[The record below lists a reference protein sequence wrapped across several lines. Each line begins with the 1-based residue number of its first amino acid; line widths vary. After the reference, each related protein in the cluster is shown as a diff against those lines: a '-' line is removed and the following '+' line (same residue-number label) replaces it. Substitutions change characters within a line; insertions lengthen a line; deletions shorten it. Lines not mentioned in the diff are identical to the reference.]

1 MRASLGIALLLV
13 LGALPLRASGGGA
26 DNGELETREQKIVY
40 ALGLSLA
47 QFLEDFEL
55 DEQEL
60 GVLVDGLSDATLG
73 REPKVSPSIWTRRI
87 EGFRKQRVE
96 QARTRMQK
104 LAAEFLTR
112 AATRPE
118 AVRKPSGLI
127 YTEIEGGT
135 GPNPQASDR
144 VTVSYHGT
152 RTDGTV
158 FDSSRDRGQHATFAL
173 DGVIPCWTEGLQLM
187 KVGGKSELV
196 CPPDLAYGDTGV
208 QGSIRPGS
216 VLSFEV
222 ELLEIPQ
229 R

>member
-26 DNGELETREQKIVY
+26 DNGELVTREQKIVY

-47 QFLEDFEL
+47 QFLEEFEL

-60 GVLVDGLSDATLG
+60 GVLVDGLSDGTLG
-73 REPKVSPSIWTRRI
+73 REPKVSSTVWTRRI

-104 LAAEFLTR
+104 VASEFLAR
-112 AATRPE
+112 AE
-118 AVRKPSGLI
+118 AEPGAARKPSGLI

-135 GPNPQASDR
+135 GPSPKASDR

-158 FDSSRDRGQHATFAL
+158 FDSSRDRGPATFAL
-173 DGVIPCWTEGLQLM
+173 DGVIPCWTEGLRLM
-187 KVGGKSELV
+187 KVGGRSELV

-208 QGSIRPGS
+208 QGSIKPGS

-222 ELLEIPQ
+222 ELLEINP
-229 R
+229 